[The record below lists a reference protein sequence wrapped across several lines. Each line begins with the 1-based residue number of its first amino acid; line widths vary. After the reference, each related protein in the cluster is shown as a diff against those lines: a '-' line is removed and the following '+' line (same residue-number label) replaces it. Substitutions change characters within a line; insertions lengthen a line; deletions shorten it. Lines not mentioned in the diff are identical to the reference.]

1 MLQRVVDVPT
11 DELQNEYTCSVF
23 KSADGTLLGPFTA
36 RRSLRGGTSWHIEVK
51 RFPDLYELLL
61 AVGAALSFEGSLN
74 VQLMVGRQGP
84 VPFELNARFSGTT
97 AVRAH
102 FGFNEPALAL
112 RAFYYREELE
122 QPVLRDGVAMRY
134 HEEVLIDGATAA
146 GLLPGVDKGYVR
158 PWF

>member
-1 MLQRVVDVPT
+1 M
-11 DELQNEYTCSVF
+11 N
-23 KSADGTLLGPFTA
+23 G
-36 RRSLRGGTSWHIEVK
+36 SLR
-51 RFPDLYELLL
+51 LLRV
-61 AVGAALSFEGSLN
+61 ADN
-74 VQLMVGRQGP
+74 
-84 VPFELNARFSGTT
+84 
-97 AVRAH
+97 
-102 FGFNEPALAL
+102 AL